1 MVCCGAAPPPLPL
14 PLLQEVHFPR
24 YLTNDWLVRH
34 RAHSV
39 YIPQLVV
46 VVAVTTKVVPMY
58 LPVTSLASD
67 LGDNGGEGGRGRRE
81 GKEEE
86 GVVLAAT
93 WGLFSRL
100 ASGEPSTQH
109 PVLLFIRIRC
119 GVT

>member
-1 MVCCGAAPPPLPL
+1 MVCCAAAPPSPSLPL
-14 PLLQEVHFPR
+14 RCKVHFPR

-34 RAHSV
+34 RAHPA
-39 YIPQLVV
+39 YLPLLVA
-46 VVAVTTKVVPMY
+46 AVTTEVVPMY

-67 LGDNGGEGGRGRRE
+67 LDDNGGEGGRGRRE

-109 PVLLFIRIRC
+109 PVLLFISIRC